1 MTGAQKKKIRRIM
14 IAAPKSGS
22 GKTTITCGLL
32 QIFKENGEDISSCKC
47 GPDYIDPMFHRQ
59 VLGVPSR
66 NLDTFFTGEEGT
78 RKLFLKD
85 RREDELVVME
95 GVMGLYDGLGG
106 IREEGSSYHL
116 AKVTQTPIL
125 LVVDAKGMGRSVIP
139 LIAGFLAYDKAHLI
153 RGVIFNR
160 MSAAYYEILKPLAE
174 DELGIAVLGYFP
186 ENKDLQI
193 ASRHLG
199 LCMPGEL
206 EDLQGQI
213 RMTAERLRET
223 ADISKLLQIAE
234 EAEPLEEETVVED
247 SEPGEK
253 ISDNAAEK
261 TDSVENDEAMHPRIA
276 VARDEAF
283 CFYYEEN
290 LRLLEQAGAEPVYF
304 SPLHDRNLP
313 ENIHGLLLGGGYPEL
328 YAGQLSAQRSGRQS
342 QTACPRWQSAAVFY
356 TCIRP
361 WRTGKDIP
369 IPWRESCPVNA
380 STPDI
385 WCASDTLNW
394 KRTADILCLVAAV
407 SVPTNSTIMTVKTT
421 AQTAS
426 LPNPPPDEIIPA
438 STWER
443 ITGTVFPTSII
454 HPARSSRSASWRM
467 QKNSQKAEKICY
479 NRSIFFAR
487 RIKQWKNQRY
497 ILQISGPVWERGFPV
512 S

>member
-59 VLGVPSR
+59 VLGIPTR

-78 RKLFLKD
+78 RKLFLRD
-85 RREDELVVME
+85 RREGGLVVME

-116 AKVTQTPIL
+116 AKVTQTPII
-125 LVVDAKGMGRSVIP
+125 LVVDAKGMGKSVIP

-160 MSAAYYEILKPLAE
+160 MSAAYYEILKSLAE
-174 DELGIAVLGYFP
+174 EELGIAVLGYFP

-213 RMTAERLRET
+213 RMAAEKLRET
-223 ADISKLLQIAE
+223 VDIAKLLQIAE
-234 EAEPLEEETVVED
+234 AAEPLEGEVTEEVSRAKKE
-247 SEPGEK
+247 SCEE
-253 ISDNAAEK
+253 AEESK
-261 TDSVENDEAMHPRIA
+261 SREVDEAIHPRIA

-290 LRLLEQAGAEPVYF
+290 LSLLEQAGAELVYF
-304 SPLHDRNLP
+304 SPLHDKVLP
-313 ENIHGLLLGGGYPEL
+313 ENVHGMLLGGGYPEL
-328 YAGQLSAQRSGRQS
+328 YAGQLSENSAMCTAIREVVIGGLPTVAECGGFLYLHTTLTDREGHSYPMVGVLPGKCFDTGKLVRFGYIEVEETAGHFLPSGS
-342 QTACPRWQSAAVFY
+342 
-356 TCIRP
+356 CIRAHEFHYYDSEDN
-361 WRTGKDIP
+361 GAD
-369 IPWRESCPVNA
+369 C
-380 STPDI
+380 
-385 WCASDTLNW
+385 
-394 KRTADILCLVAAV
+394 TATK
-407 SVPTNSTIMTVKTT
+407 PT
-421 AQTAS
+421 
-426 LPNPPPDEIIPA
+426 
-438 STWER
+438 TWE
-443 ITGTVFPTSII
+443 
-454 HPARSSRSASWRM
+454 
-467 QKNSQKAEKICY
+467 
-479 NRSIFFAR
+479 
-487 RIKQWKNQRY
+487 
-497 ILQISGPVWERGFPV
+497 
-512 S
+512 

>member
-32 QIFKENGEDISSCKC
+32 QIFKEDGEDISSCKC

-66 NLDTFFTGEEGT
+66 NLDTFFTGEDGT

-85 RREDELVVME
+85 RREGGLVVME

-160 MSAAYYEILKPLAE
+160 MSASYYEILKPLAE
-174 DELGIAVLGYFP
+174 DELDIAVLGYFP

-199 LCMPGEL
+199 LYMPGEL
-206 EDLQGQI
+206 EDLQEKI
-213 RMTAERLRET
+213 RITAAKLRESV
-223 ADISKLLQIAE
+223 DISKLRQIAE
-234 EAEPLEEETVVED
+234 EAETLEIDRTEGVFQPKKKECGEGTAEEQEPD
-247 SEPGEK
+247 SAG
-253 ISDNAAEK
+253 N
-261 TDSVENDEAMHPRIA
+261 DSVKCPRIA

-290 LRLLEQAGAEPVYF
+290 LRLLEQAGAEPVFF

-328 YAGQLSAQRSGRQS
+328 YAGQLSENDTMRTAIRKAVTDGLPTVAECGGFLYLHTTLMDREGHSYPMAGVLPDKCFDTGHLVRFGYIELEENSGYFM
-342 QTACPRWQSAAVFY
+342 PRGSRIRAHEFHYYDSEDNGAD
-356 TCIRP
+356 CIATKP
-361 WRTGKDIP
+361 STGRNYPCIHVGENHWYGFP
-369 IPWRESCPVNA
+369 HLYYPSCPEFAERFVENA
-380 STPDI
+380 VQY
-385 WCASDTLNW
+385 
-394 KRTADILCLVAAV
+394 KQHR
-407 SVPTNSTIMTVKTT
+407 K
-421 AQTAS
+421 
-426 LPNPPPDEIIPA
+426 
-438 STWER
+438 
-443 ITGTVFPTSII
+443 
-454 HPARSSRSASWRM
+454 
-467 QKNSQKAEKICY
+467 EK
-479 NRSIFFAR
+479 
-487 RIKQWKNQRY
+487 
-497 ILQISGPVWERGFPV
+497 
-512 S
+512 

>member
-32 QIFKENGEDISSCKC
+32 QIFKEDGEDISSCKC

-59 VLGVPSR
+59 VLGIPAR

-85 RREDELVVME
+85 RREGELVVME

-116 AKVTQTPIL
+116 AKVTQTPII

-139 LIAGFLAYDKAHLI
+139 LIAGFLAYDKAQLI

-174 DELGIAVLGYFP
+174 EELGIAVLGYFP
-186 ENKDLQI
+186 ENKKLQI
-193 ASRHLG
+193 AGRHLG

-213 RMTAERLRET
+213 RMAAERLRET
-223 ADISKLLQIAE
+223 TDISKLLQIAE
-234 EAEPLEEETVVED
+234 GAESLEEETEVED
-247 SEPGEK
+247 SGSERK
-253 ISDNAAEK
+253 QSDDTAEK
-261 TDSVENDEAMHPRIA
+261 PDTTENSEAMHPRIA

-304 SPLHDRNLP
+304 SPLHDNALP

-328 YAGQLSAQRSGRQS
+328 YAGQLSENDAMRTAIREAVTDGLPTVAECGGFLYLHTTLTDREGHSYPMAGVLPGKCFDTGHLVRFGYIELEENSGYFM
-342 QTACPRWQSAAVFY
+342 PRGSRIRAHEFHYYDSEDNGAD
-356 TCIRP
+356 CIATKP
-361 WRTGKDIP
+361 STGRNYPCIHVGENHWYGFP
-369 IPWRESCPVNA
+369 HLYYPSCPEFAERFVENA
-380 STPDI
+380 VQY
-385 WCASDTLNW
+385 
-394 KRTADILCLVAAV
+394 KQHR
-407 SVPTNSTIMTVKTT
+407 K
-421 AQTAS
+421 
-426 LPNPPPDEIIPA
+426 
-438 STWER
+438 
-443 ITGTVFPTSII
+443 
-454 HPARSSRSASWRM
+454 
-467 QKNSQKAEKICY
+467 EK
-479 NRSIFFAR
+479 
-487 RIKQWKNQRY
+487 
-497 ILQISGPVWERGFPV
+497 
-512 S
+512 

>member
-32 QIFKENGEDISSCKC
+32 QIFKENGEGISSCKC

-66 NLDTFFTGEEGT
+66 NLDTFFTGEDGT

-85 RREDELVVME
+85 RREGELVVME

-116 AKVTQTPIL
+116 AKVTQTPII
-125 LVVDAKGMGRSVIP
+125 LVVDAKGMGRSVIS
-139 LIAGFLAYDKAHLI
+139 LIAGFLAYDKAQLI

-160 MSAAYYEILKPLAE
+160 MSAACYEILKPLAE
-174 DELGIAVLGYFP
+174 EELGIAVLGYFP

-193 ASRHLG
+193 AGRHLG

-206 EDLQGQI
+206 ENLQGQI

-234 EAEPLEEETVVED
+234 EAELVED
-247 SEPGEK
+247 SGSERK
-253 ISDNAAEK
+253 LSDDTAEK
-261 TDSVENDEAMHPRIA
+261 PDTVETSEAMRPRIA

-304 SPLHDRNLP
+304 SPLHDSTLP
-313 ENIHGLLLGGGYPEL
+313 ENIHGMLLGGGYPEL
-328 YAGQLSAQRSGRQS
+328 YAGQLSANDAMRTAIREAVTDGLPTVAECGGFLYLHTTLTDREGYSYPMVGVLPGKCFDTGHLVRFGYIELEENSGYFMPRGSRIRAHEFHYYDSEDNGADCAAYKPATGRSYPCIHVGENHWYGFPHLYYPS
-342 QTACPRWQSAAVFY
+342 CPEFAKRFVENAKKYSK
-356 TCIRP
+356 R
-361 WRTGKDIP
+361 GKD
-369 IPWRESCPVNA
+369 V
-380 STPDI
+380 
-385 WCASDTLNW
+385 L
-394 KRTADILCLVAAV
+394 
-407 SVPTNSTIMTVKTT
+407 
-421 AQTAS
+421 
-426 LPNPPPDEIIPA
+426 
-438 STWER
+438 
-443 ITGTVFPTSII
+443 
-454 HPARSSRSASWRM
+454 
-467 QKNSQKAEKICY
+467 
-479 NRSIFFAR
+479 
-487 RIKQWKNQRY
+487 
-497 ILQISGPVWERGFPV
+497 
-512 S
+512 

>member
-32 QIFKENGEDISSCKC
+32 HIFKEDKEDISSCKC

-66 NLDTFFTGEEGT
+66 NLDTFFTGEDGT
-78 RKLFLKD
+78 RKLFLKE
-85 RREDELVVME
+85 RREGELVVME

-116 AKVTQTPIL
+116 AKVTQTPII

-139 LIAGFLAYDKAHLI
+139 LIAGFLAYDKAQLI

-174 DELGIAVLGYFP
+174 EELGIAVLGYFP
-186 ENKDLQI
+186 ENKKLQI
-193 ASRHLG
+193 AGRHLG

-206 EDLQGQI
+206 EGLQGQI
-213 RMTAERLRET
+213 RMAAERLRET

-234 EAEPLEEETVVED
+234 GAESLEEETEVED
-247 SEPGEK
+247 SGSERK
-253 ISDNAAEK
+253 QSDDTAEK
-261 TDSVENDEAMHPRIA
+261 PDTTENGEAMHPRIA

-304 SPLHDRNLP
+304 SPLHDNALP

-328 YAGQLSAQRSGRQS
+328 YAGQLSENDAMRTAIREAVTDGLPTVAECGGFLYLHTTLTDREGHSYPMAGVLSGKCFDTGHLVRFGYIELEENS
-342 QTACPRWQSAAVFY
+342 GHFMPRGSRIRAHEFHYYDSEDNGADCIATKPATGRNYPCIHVGENHWYGFPHLYYPSCPEFAKRFVENAKKFSKS
-356 TCIRP
+356 
-361 WRTGKDIP
+361 GKDM
-369 IPWRESCPVNA
+369 
-380 STPDI
+380 
-385 WCASDTLNW
+385 L
-394 KRTADILCLVAAV
+394 
-407 SVPTNSTIMTVKTT
+407 
-421 AQTAS
+421 
-426 LPNPPPDEIIPA
+426 
-438 STWER
+438 
-443 ITGTVFPTSII
+443 
-454 HPARSSRSASWRM
+454 
-467 QKNSQKAEKICY
+467 
-479 NRSIFFAR
+479 
-487 RIKQWKNQRY
+487 
-497 ILQISGPVWERGFPV
+497 
-512 S
+512 